1 MSIRR
6 MKYTK
11 NGFDIICRVH
21 GSGTEYAYADIL
33 YKKYGEDHY
42 TYIGLIY
49 YTTTA
54 PCGTSRDTPTWH
66 HVKGESPIMKT
77 KWHEAAIKLYDAFCK
92 KEAA

>member
-6 MKYTK
+6 MEYKK
-11 NGFDIICRVH
+11 NGFDIRCRVH
-21 GSGTEYAYADIL
+21 GSGEYAYADIL
-33 YKKYGEDHY
+33 WKKYGEDHY

-54 PCGTSRDTPTWH
+54 PCGTTRDTLTWH
-66 HVKGESPIMKT
+66 HVKGESPVNK
-77 KWHEAAIKLYDAFCK
+77 KSWHEAAKDLYAAFQ

>member
-11 NGFDIICRVH
+11 NEFDIICRVH
-21 GSGTEYAYADIL
+21 GSGTEYGYADIL
-33 YKKYGEDHY
+33 WKKYGEDHY

-49 YTTTA
+49 YRNTDQGV
-54 PCGTSRDTPTWH
+54 PSWH
-66 HVKGESPIMKT
+66 HVKGESPTT
-77 KWHEAAIKLYDAFCK
+77 KKSWHDAAKDLFSAFSK

>member
-1 MSIRR
+1 

-54 PCGTSRDTPTWH
+54 PCGTSRPSNYTMPSAKRRQRN
-66 HVKGESPIMKT
+66 V
-77 KWHEAAIKLYDAFCK
+77 
-92 KEAA
+92 